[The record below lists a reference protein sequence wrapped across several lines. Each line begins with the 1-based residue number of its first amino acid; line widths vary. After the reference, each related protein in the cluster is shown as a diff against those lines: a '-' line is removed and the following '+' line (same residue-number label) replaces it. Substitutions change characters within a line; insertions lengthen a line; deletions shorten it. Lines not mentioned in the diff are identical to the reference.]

1 MALGSVAVSGGMSKK
16 AKERLMYMDGKLVWS
31 AAMGMSGGLSATAP
45 DTVDYIIVRPMAMT
59 TSSSGSAYTQ
69 PKDARVARGGT
80 GNVAWYQTSGSYN
93 NARYGYSYGKIAF
106 DASGNITLHYPWD
119 SNNEYLTVEGYH
131 YY

>member
-1 MALGSVAVSGGMSKK
+1 MALGSVAISGGMSKK

-31 AAMGMSGGLSATAP
+31 AAMGTSGGLSATAP
-45 DTVDYIIVRPMAMT
+45 DTVDYIVVRPMAMMT
-59 TSSSGSAYTQ
+59 PSSGSAYTQ

-80 GNVAWYQTSGSYN
+80 GNVAWYQTNGSYN
-93 NARYGYSYGKIAF
+93 TAKSGYSYGKIAF
-106 DASGNITLHYPWD
+106 DASGKITLSYPWD

>member
-16 AKERLMYMDGKLVWS
+16 TKERLMYMDGKLVWS

-59 TSSSGSAYTQ
+59 ISSSGSAYTQ

-80 GNVAWYQTSGSYN
+80 GNVA
-93 NARYGYSYGKIAF
+93 
-106 DASGNITLHYPWD
+106 
-119 SNNEYLTVEGYH
+119 
-131 YY
+131 